1 MKAKE
6 YRAKYFSDLTPE
18 TTVRQLS
25 AMVTECFNEFI
36 MESKSLILSVNN
48 NRAICSK
55 LDETNK
61 KWKAIF
67 STLDAG
73 LPEMPALKTE
83 TDPVD
88 TDPLDLKVN
97 GAIIQF
103 ASKMF
108 EDYLL
113 HEHRELHSLLQQH
126 NKPKGIR
133 AWAMT
138 TR

>member
-6 YRAKYFSDLTPE
+6 YRAKYFSDLTPD

-36 MESKSLILSVNN
+36 MESKSLILSVKN

-73 LPEMPALKTE
+73 LPATPPVTTE
-83 TDPVD
+83 TDLVD
-88 TDPLDLKVN
+88 IDPLDTKVN
-97 GAIIQF
+97 GALIQLVT
-103 ASKMF
+103 KMF
-108 EDYLL
+108 EDFLQKD
-113 HEHRELHSLLQQH
+113 HPELHALLQQH
-126 NKPKGIR
+126 NKPKGIH
-133 AWAMT
+133 AWARA

>member
-6 YRAKYFSDLTPE
+6 YRAKYFSDLTPD

-25 AMVTECFNEFI
+25 AMVTDCFNEFI
-36 MESKSLILSVNN
+36 MESKSLILSVKN

-73 LPEMPALKTE
+73 LPATPPVTTE
-83 TDPVD
+83 TDLVD
-88 TDPLDLKVN
+88 IDPLDTKIN
-97 GAIIQF
+97 GALIQLVT
-103 ASKMF
+103 KMF
-108 EDYLL
+108 EDFLQKD
-113 HEHRELHSLLQQH
+113 HPELHTLLQQH
-126 NKPKGIR
+126 NKPKGIH
-133 AWAMT
+133 AWA
-138 TR
+138 RAKR

>member
-6 YRAKYFSDLTPE
+6 YRVKYFSDLTPD

-25 AMVTECFNEFI
+25 AMVTDCFNEFI
-36 MESKSLILSVNN
+36 MESKSLILSVKN

-67 STLDAG
+67 STLDTG
-73 LPEMPALKTE
+73 LPEMPPLKTE

-103 ASKMF
+103 AAQVF
-108 EDYLL
+108 EDFLQKD
-113 HEHRELHSLLQQH
+113 HPELHTLLQLH
-126 NKPKGIR
+126 NKPKGIH
-133 AWAMT
+133 AWARA